1 MIGRLFGTSHFTGRH
16 MAAVLALFFGT
27 IIAVNFT
34 MAFLATSTWS
44 GLVVGNS
51 YVESQRFNAVTATR
65 QRQADRGWSIDT
77 RYADGRFVVALTDRE
92 GRPVHGSQVTAA
104 IGRPASAQQD
114 RTLSLQPLREGGY
127 GGDTD
132 LPSGLWEADVIVE
145 APGAESW
152 EKRIRFHVGAGQ

>member
-1 MIGRLFGTSHFTGRH
+1 MIDRLLGTNHFTGKH

-51 YVESQRFNAVTATR
+51 YVESQRFNTVTETR
-65 QRQADRGWSIDT
+65 ERQAARGWSIDT

-92 GRPVHGSQVTAA
+92 GRPIHDSTVTAT
-104 IGRPASAQQD
+104 IGRPASAQLD
-114 RTLSLQPLREGGY
+114 RTVTLQPLREGGY
-127 GGDTD
+127 GGETE
-132 LPSGLWEADVIVE
+132 LASGLWEADVIVE
-145 APGAESW
+145 TPSAESW
-152 EKRIRFHVGAGQ
+152 EKRVRFHVEAGQ

>member
-1 MIGRLFGTSHFTGRH
+1 MIGRLFGTTQFTGRH
-16 MAAVLALFFGT
+16 MAAVMVLFFGT

-51 YVESQRFNAVTATR
+51 YVESQRFNTVTATR
-65 QRQADRGWSIDT
+65 ERQAARGWSIDT
-77 RYADGRFVVALTDRE
+77 RYADGRFAVALADRE
-92 GRPVHGSQVTAA
+92 GRAVGADSVTAA

-114 RTLSLQPLREGGY
+114 RTLILLPLREGGF

-132 LPSGLWEADVIVE
+132 LAPGLWEADVIVE
-145 APGAESW
+145 TAGKERW
-152 EKRIRFHVGAGQ
+152 EKRVRFHVEAHR